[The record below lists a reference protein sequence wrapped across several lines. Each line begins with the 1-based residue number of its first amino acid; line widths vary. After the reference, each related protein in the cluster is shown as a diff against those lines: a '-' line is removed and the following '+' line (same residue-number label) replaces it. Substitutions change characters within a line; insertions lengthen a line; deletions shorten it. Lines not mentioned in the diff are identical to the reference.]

1 MSVHTID
8 QSRVSAPPRL
18 ASVPMN
24 EADGWTTHPVGAPNS
39 PAEPWGDTVVIVRVY
54 NEAPVVGGVI
64 AELVAAGLSVIAVD
78 DASTDD
84 SAAEIDKA
92 GAFRVSHPINLGA
105 GGALQTG
112 FEAALMLTDA
122 RYIACFDAD
131 GQHQLADL
139 LGMIEKIRE
148 GYDVVMGSRFM
159 EDDGP
164 TQMSWLRERIL
175 RTAAKL
181 LNRGSATK
189 LTDAHNGLRIV
200 ARHVAGEIKLSYAG
214 MAYASQLESHLTNP
228 DYRIVEHPVHI
239 LYTDYSRS
247 KGQPLLN
254 SVNILAEVAAHRVTH
269 WSRK

>member
-1 MSVHTID
+1 MSIHPVEHA
-8 QSRVSAPPRL
+8 RVLPMPRL
-18 ASVPMN
+18 ASDKMD
-24 EADGWTTHPVGAPNS
+24 ASIDATTQLAGGLLGGTG
-39 PAEPWGDTVVIVRVY
+39 PWSDTVVVVRVY

-64 AELVAAGLSVIAVD
+64 AELVSAGLTVIAVD
-78 DASTDD
+78 DASTDA

-131 GQHQLADL
+131 GQHQLPDL
-139 LGMIEKIRE
+139 LGMIEKIRQ
-148 GYDVVMGSRFM
+148 GYDVVLGSRFL
-159 EDDGP
+159 EAEGP
-164 TQMSWLRERIL
+164 TKMSPLRRVVL

-181 LNRGSATK
+181 LNRGSGTP

-200 ARHVAGEIKLSYAG
+200 SRHVAAEVRLSYAG
-214 MAYASQLESHLTNP
+214 MAYASELEQFLTRP
-228 DYRIVEHPVHI
+228 EHRIVEYPVHI
-239 LYTDYSRS
+239 LYTDYSRA